1 MSGEYFREG
10 SAVELEDK
18 PRDECGVVI
27 IYAPGHD
34 VRFMAYEALGVL
46 QHRGQE
52 SAGISV
58 VDKDR
63 IWTMADLGLARDVFN
78 GGKHLHALPSEAN
91 SAMGHVRYGTCG
103 IEGFENLSKD
113 EQDIIMRKLGQ
124 PMPGY
129 SNDGQVE
136 IAAGFNGDIPNYR
149 DLIKANPVL
158 LEGSISDADVIRRM
172 ILHEINAG
180 RDPAAAVKEVVNI
193 LVGSAFSLAVLFNDK
208 RAGKNGIIA
217 VRDPNGFRPFVLG
230 SLGDEEGWI
239 VASESAAIR
248 MNHAKVVRE
257 VEPGEM
263 IVVDQGGLRSERVF
277 PDEVINPTFCAME
290 EIYLM
295 RPDSE
300 ANGQG
305 VENTRF
311 RSGQMLAK
319 RSRVGKILARWFG
332 VTADM
337 VVGVPD
343 SGMPAAYGYAFA
355 TGLPIRQGLVKNRV
369 TTERSFI
376 ANIAKNSG
384 GQASNGGSEDRRQEI
399 VFAKLVAN
407 PSVVEGKRI
416 ILVDDSIVR
425 GNTLKV
431 LIGALREAGAKKVHV
446 RIASPPIVSEC
457 HYGIDISSKDELIA
471 PGKTVAEIAEIV
483 GADSLK
489 YLEMRSLKR
498 SIGAAATLR
507 CYGCMTGKYPTTL
520 RKPVVRKN

>member
-1 MSGEYFREG
+1 MNGEYFPQG
-10 SAVELEDK
+10 SVAELENK
-18 PRDECGVVI
+18 PMDECGVVI

-63 IWTMADLGLARDVFN
+63 IWTMTDLGLARDVFS
-78 GGKHLHALPSEAN
+78 GGKHLHALPPEAN

-113 EQDIIMRKLGQ
+113 EQDIIMRDLGQ
-124 PMPGY
+124 PMPGH

-180 RDPAAAVKEVVNI
+180 RDPAAAVKEVVNT
-193 LVGSAFSLAVLFNDK
+193 LVGSAFSLGVLFKDK
-208 RAGKNGIIA
+208 RAGGDGIIA
-217 VRDPNGFRPFVLG
+217 VRDPNSFRPFVLG
-230 SLGDEEGWI
+230 SLCDKEGWI
-239 VASESAAIR
+239 IASESAAIR

-263 IVVDQGGLRSERVF
+263 IVIDQGGLRSERVF

-305 VENTRF
+305 VENMRF
-311 RSGQMLAK
+311 RSGQILFK
-319 RSRVGKILARWFG
+319 RFPVE
-332 VTADM
+332 ADV

-343 SGMPAAYGYAFA
+343 SGMSAANGYAFTA
-355 TGLPIRQGLVKNRV
+355 GLPLRQGLVKNRV
-369 TTERSFI
+369 ATERSFI
-376 ANIAKNSG
+376 AQNEN
-384 GQASNGGSEDRRQEI
+384 GQASSGSPEDRRQAI

-407 PSVVEGKRI
+407 PWVVEGQRVV
-416 ILVDDSIVR
+416 LVDDSVVR
-425 GNTLKV
+425 GNTLKILV
-431 LIGALREAGAKKVHV
+431 GILFDAGALEVHV
-446 RIASPPIVSEC
+446 RIASPPIISEC
-457 HYGIDISSKDELIA
+457 HYGIDISSKKELIA
-471 PGKTVAEIAEIV
+471 PGRTSSEIAEIL
-483 GADSLK
+483 GADSLE
-489 YLEMRSLKR
+489 YLHLPDLKQA
-498 SIGAAATLR
+498 IGAAATKR
-507 CYGCMTGKYPTTL
+507 CYGCMTGEYPTSL
-520 RKPVVRKN
+520 RKPALANNSKL